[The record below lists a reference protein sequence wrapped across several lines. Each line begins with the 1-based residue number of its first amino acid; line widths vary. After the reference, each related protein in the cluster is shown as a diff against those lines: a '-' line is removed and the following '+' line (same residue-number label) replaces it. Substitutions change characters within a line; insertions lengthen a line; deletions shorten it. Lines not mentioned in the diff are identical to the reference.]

1 MAEDAGVL
9 SAHAGEVNVVRGF
22 SLFNLVF
29 LAGLL
34 VAARVMVAGVE
45 RSGRDG
51 AMQVRTRWAMLGGM
65 LTLAGFV
72 GSLMARTNA
81 SVSVRAIVISLA
93 VLFGVVAT
101 RVLVTR
107 AVAMPVSD
115 HEFDPRFE
123 LQGVPAIVVE
133 SIPAAGDGFVR
144 LPEGSGMAMPLRARS
159 LDGAP
164 IACGVEVGVERI
176 DDGIAFVEMWSAI
189 EARL

>member
-1 MAEDAGVL
+1 M
-9 SAHAGEVNVVRGF
+9 RGF
-22 SLFNLVF
+22 SVFNLVF

-34 VAARVMVAGVE
+34 IAVRVMVAGVE

-51 AMQVRTRWAMLGGM
+51 TVHVRTRWAMLGGM
-65 LTLAGFV
+65 LTLGGFV
-72 GSLMARTNA
+72 GSLTARMQASAAVRVAVTAMA
-81 SVSVRAIVISLA
+81 VVFGIVA
-93 VLFGVVAT
+93 A
-101 RVLVTR
+101 RVLVKR

-133 SIPAAGDGFVR
+133 SIPASGDGFVR
-144 LPEGSGMAMPLRARS
+144 LPDGSGFAMPLRARS

-164 IACGVEVGVERI
+164 IARGVEVGVERI
-176 DDGIAFVEMWSAI
+176 DDGVAFVEAWSAI

>member
-1 MAEDAGVL
+1 M
-9 SAHAGEVNVVRGF
+9 NVVRSF
-22 SLFNLVF
+22 SVFNLVF

-34 VAARVMVAGVE
+34 VAVRVMVAGVE

-51 AMQVRTRWAMLGGM
+51 ALQVRTRWAMLGGM
-65 LTLAGFV
+65 LTLTGFV
-72 GSLMARTNA
+72 GSLMVRVNA
-81 SVSVRAIVISLA
+81 SLSVRVVVTSLA
-93 VLFGVVAT
+93 GVLGVVAA
-101 RVLVTR
+101 RVLVKR

-123 LQGVPAIVVE
+123 LQGVPAIVVV

-144 LPEGSGMAMPLRARS
+144 LPEGSGIAVPLRARS

-164 IACGVEVGVERI
+164 IASGVEVGVERI
-176 DDGIAFVEMWSAI
+176 DDGVAFVEAWSAI

>member
-1 MAEDAGVL
+1 M
-9 SAHAGEVNVVRGF
+9 NVVRGF

-34 VAARVMVAGVE
+34 VGVRVMVAGVE

-51 AMQVRTRWAMLGGM
+51 ELQVRTRWAMLGGM

-72 GSLMARTNA
+72 GSLMARLQT
-81 SVSVRAIVISLA
+81 SLSVRVAVTSLA
-93 VLFGVVAT
+93 VVCGVVAA
-101 RVLVTR
+101 RLVVRR
-107 AVAMPVSD
+107 AVAMPVRD
-115 HEFDPRFE
+115 QEFDPRFE

-144 LPEGSGMAMPLRARS
+144 LPEGSGIAMPLRARS

-176 DDGIAFVEMWSAI
+176 DDGVAFVEAWSAI